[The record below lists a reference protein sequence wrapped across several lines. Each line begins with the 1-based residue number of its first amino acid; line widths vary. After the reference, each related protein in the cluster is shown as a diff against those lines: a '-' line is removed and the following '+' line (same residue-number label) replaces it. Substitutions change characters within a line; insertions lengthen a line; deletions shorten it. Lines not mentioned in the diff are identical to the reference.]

1 MEEYVYVIDVIP
13 YSNKYKGQSYGIGL
27 GEKFFTLL
35 EMTFKKDANLPN
47 IGDKIYVGKVLEK
60 RTVVDKIKRK
70 LSYNELTN
78 VAKDNIKNV
87 LKKLIIEN
95 EQRFIDFINNSGPIS
110 ARVHPLSLFP
120 GVGKKT
126 LEILLAEKEKQ
137 KFKSFEDI
145 KERVSVWQ
153 DPVESIALRIIEE
166 FEGKDKRKFFVL

>member
-1 MEEYVYVIDVIP
+1 
-13 YSNKYKGQSYGIGL
+13 
-27 GEKFFTLL
+27 
-35 EMTFKKDANLPN
+35 MTFKKDANLPN
-47 IGDKIYVGKVLEK
+47 IGDKIYVGKDLEK